1 MCDYF
6 DEDLEELQDDDETPK
21 CRGDDDGGL
30 IDDNIWWFAQEAMT
44 GMNKLLWSQN
54 ATSK

>member
-21 CRGDDDGGL
+21 CRGDEDNGL
-30 IDDNIWWFAQEAMT
+30 IDDDIWWFYYGPGSDDWDEC
-44 GMNKLLWSQN
+44 
-54 ATSK
+54 

>member
-6 DEDLEELQDDDETPK
+6 DEDLEELQDDDKTPK

-30 IDDNIWWFAQEAMT
+30 IDDDIWWFAQEAMT